1 MITGDV
7 ELLSL
12 KVKLKFASYCL
23 IARSTLGILAHF
35 TIFYPGAKS

>member
-1 MITGDV
+1 MIIG
-7 ELLSL
+7 EIEFLSL

-23 IARSTLGILAHF
+23 LAPSTLGILAHF